1 MKPIIS
7 KDKTEYS
14 PKIRWSRSF
23 RIGNKEFLLGAS
35 KEGTGFFL
43 VFEYKVFKGETVAI
57 KRHLIQKLLIN
68 DRVRLIHQSQH
79 KVLKKL

>member
-7 KDKTEYS
+7 KDNTED
-14 PKIRWSRSF
+14 PDKKRWFRSF

-35 KEGTGFFL
+35 KEGPGFLL

>member
-7 KDKTEYS
+7 KDKTEGS
-14 PKIRWSRSF
+14 PKKRWSRSF

-35 KEGTGFFL
+35 KEGPGFFL
-43 VFEYKVFKGETVAI
+43 VFECKVSKGETIAI
-57 KRHLIQKLLIN
+57 RRHLIQKLVIN
-68 DRVRLIHQSQH
+68 DRIRLIHQSQH